1 MATITGA
8 DNQTY
13 LSVEGQ
19 SGVTRDEASLE
30 NPSSVLGSQEFL
42 KLFIE
47 TLKNQ
52 TIDSTTDIRE
62 IMDYTASMTTVE
74 TNNANKEALQNVV
87 KTLTNNSNYSSQY
100 GLLPAI
106 GKLAITN
113 ESTLAYDGKKDVS
126 FAMYFPKDIDT
137 GEITIKNLGGA
148 TVRTIPL
155 KDYVSEVGVQGED
168 DRGIALKGGNGLLRF
183 TWDGALEDGTKL
195 SEGEYTMGIKY
206 RDTEG
211 GAHSLS
217 LGEYKVESVK
227 FKQGTP
233 YLNVGDKDVKF
244 EDILELR
251 DIA

>member
-1 MATITGA
+1 MATITGT

-19 SGVTRDEASLE
+19 ANATRQEGSIE

-87 KTLTNNSNYSSQY
+87 ETLTNNSNYSSQY

-113 ESTLAYDGKKDVS
+113 QSTVGYDGKNDVP
-126 FAMYFPKDIDT
+126 FAMYFPKEVDT

-148 TVRTIPL
+148 TIRTISL
-155 KDYVSEVGVQGED
+155 DEYVNEVGVQGED
-168 DRGIALKGGNGLLRF
+168 DRGVSLKGADGLLRF
-183 TWDGALEDGTKL
+183 TWNGALEDGTKL
-195 SEGEYTMGIKY
+195 GEGEYRMSVKY
-206 RDTEG
+206 RDTDG
-211 GAHSLS
+211 GQHTLN

-233 YLNVGDKDVKF
+233 YLNIGDQDVKF